1 MIQIAELI
9 NHFVNGIVNMGTVK
23 KVKKAEAGAVCGPG
37 FGKRKGSCTPSGRS
51 MGAFGRSNRTMKTEG
66 YKPGRPIKFKEEGSP
81 DKTSGSSDKP
91 YERDFPGDKAPG
103 GFNQS
108 ATGKK
113 GTRWTTDKKGKIKY
127 AGQSFKNGG
136 KKVVKKAK
144 MGKKVSKQSKK
155 K

>member
-1 MIQIAELI
+1 MKI
-9 NHFVNGIVNMGTVK
+9 
-23 KVKKAEAGAVCGPG
+23 KKAQRGL
-37 FGKRKGSCTPSGRS
+37 CTPSGKRGGGVS
-51 MGAFGRSNRTMKTEG
+51 CGSSRAPKTEG
-66 YKPGRPIKFKEEGSP
+66 YKPGKRIKFDDNEPVVTGR
-81 DKTSGSSDKP
+81 SSQEKP

-103 GFNQS
+103 GFGG
-108 ATGKK
+108 AAAGKK
-113 GTRWTTDKKGKIKY
+113 GTRWKTNSRGKIEY